1 MLLLNISNLSL
12 MARYNRIR
20 FDFRS
25 SEGHLPEV
33 GSLAAGKLTR
43 MLAEMPIDGHDTREW
58 AGFYPINFTTNVKY
72 SVQYIN
78 YSHSPPSDSR
88 SGGPN

>member
-12 MARYNRIR
+12 MVRYNRIR

-25 SEGHLPEV
+25 QRATLPEV
-33 GSLAAGKLTR
+33 DSLAAGKWMR
-43 MLAEMPIDGHDTREW
+43 MLAEMPIDGHG
-58 AGFYPINFTTNVKY
+58 AGFYPIDFTTNVKY

-78 YSHSPPSDSR
+78 YSHSRPSDSR